1 MEMIP
6 APGVPVLNPRV
17 WSRQQGVA
25 KMKGMSVIFAAA
37 LLAGTMVPKSAH
49 AQATFLVISTVNDLY
64 RNCKSNDALALA
76 SCLGYIQGV
85 AGGIQTDRSITKLPP
100 PFCMSDQVTLQQ
112 SKDAV
117 IAFIDKDPS
126 IKNNSA
132 AGAVE
137 FALVHA
143 YPCGKSPK

>member
-1 MEMIP
+1 MRGIL
-6 APGVPVLNPRV
+6 A
-17 WSRQQGVA
+17 
-25 KMKGMSVIFAAA
+25 IFAAA
-37 LLAGTMVPKSAH
+37 LVTGAMIPKSVH

-64 RNCKSNDALALA
+64 RNCKSNDALALS

-85 AGGIQTDRSITKLPP
+85 AGGIQTDRSIAKSPP
-100 PFCMSDQVTLQQ
+100 LFCMSDQVTLQQ
-112 SKDAV
+112 SKDSV

-126 IKNNSA
+126 IKNKSA

-137 FALVHA
+137 FALIAA